1 MRERIF
7 KSLYRIRRVEE
18 EIVRL
23 YPSDKIKSPVHL
35 SIGQESVA
43 VGVCQALRSDDVVF
57 GSYRSHAYYLA
68 KGGDLKKMFAE
79 LYGKA
84 TGCAKGK
91 GGSMH
96 LVDVEHGV
104 MGASAVVGTT
114 IAHAVGYAYAM
125 KIQHR
130 SSLVVSFFGDG
141 ATEEG
146 VFFESLNFAALKELP
161 IIFVC
166 ENNSYAINTH
176 IRYRQKSPNLCEKAK
191 AQGLHAELIADANT
205 LAIHDRV
212 NAVAQAIRT
221 GASGPYFFEFLT
233 YRWKEHVGP
242 NEDYQLGYRSL
253 DEAQPYIDQDSV
265 RRAGSEINSVSYDR
279 IKQEVEKEIQAAI
292 NFAEESPFP
301 EPRELFTDV
310 TED

>member
-1 MRERIF
+1 
-7 KSLYRIRRVEE
+7 
-18 EIVRL
+18 
-23 YPSDKIKSPVHL
+23 
-35 SIGQESVA
+35 
-43 VGVCQALRSDDVVF
+43 
-57 GSYRSHAYYLA
+57 
-68 KGGDLKKMFAE
+68 
-79 LYGKA
+79 
-84 TGCAKGK
+84 
-91 GGSMH
+91 MH

-125 KIQHR
+125 KLQHR
-130 SSLVVSFFGDG
+130 SNLVVSFFGDG

-166 ENNSYAINTH
+166 ENNFYAINTH

-191 AQGLHAELIADANT
+191 AQGLHAERIADTDT
-205 LAIHDRV
+205 LGILDRV
-212 NAVAQAIRT
+212 NTVAQSMRT
-221 GASGPYFFEFLT
+221 GGSGPYFFEFLT

-253 DEAQPYIDQDSV
+253 GEAQPWIEQDWV
-265 RRAGSEINSVSYDR
+265 RRAGSEFDPVLYER
-279 IKQEVEKEIQAAI
+279 ITQEVENEIQAAI
-292 NFAEESPFP
+292 VFAEESPFP